1 MARRDEILVVED
13 DPGIRDLLADR
24 LKQFSLTFAE
34 CQSEAYDQLRSG
46 SYDLVLL
53 DLRLPRKPKDMTR
66 QTNQVGIDI
75 LKQIRKQEITKR
87 GSAMLLPVVVM
98 TAFGDEKLTAEIL
111 VKNGANDY
119 IPKPF
124 GTGRDLEHKIEVA
137 MAGDGALVPARNIV
151 GSSVKIAFHP
161 TDGEVRIETLTY
173 RGAHHGLLCAL
184 RNQHLKDLNDLL
196 LPEKFNGIRG
206 DDLASEMKISGKAA
220 RARVVKFR
228 RLVKQDFREQLGRA
242 IGDNDIV
249 ENSRNWQGYRLN
261 PRIVR
266 VVRWD
271 QLVDDRE

>member
-1 MARRDEILVVED
+1 M
-13 DPGIRDLLADR
+13 DLSFR
-24 LKQFSLTFAE
+24 F
-34 CQSEAYDQLRSG
+34 
-46 SYDLVLL
+46 DLWYS
-53 DLRLPRKPKDMTR
+53 RLPKSPTERGSVHRCVVRPRDGERETPESIRITVDGGIEGDSWVRSKHKRP
-66 QTNQVGIDI
+66 TNQVGIDI
-75 LKQIRKQEITKR
+75 LKQIRKQELTKR

-98 TAFGDEKLTAEIL
+98 TAYGDEKLTAEIL

-173 RGAHHGLLCAL
+173 RGAHHELLCVL
-184 RNQHLKDLNDLL
+184 KDQHLKDLQDLL
-196 LPEKFNGIRG
+196 LPEKFNGILG
-206 DDLASEMKISGKAA
+206 EALGAEMNISGKAA

-228 RLVKQDFREQLGRA
+228 TMVKQDFRDQLGRA
-242 IGDNDIV
+242 IGRNDIV
-249 ENSRNWQGYRLN
+249 ENARTWKGYRLN
-261 PRIVR
+261 PKVVR

-271 QLVDDRE
+271 QLIDDNE